1 MNAVGTGPGDPSFL
15 SSACPFLSAFPV
27 FGNVRPK
34 LILFCYGA
42 TCGSRM

>member
-1 MNAVGTGPGDPSFL
+1 MNDVGTGPGDPSFL
-15 SSACPFLSAFPV
+15 SACPFLTAFPV
-27 FGNVRPK
+27 FRNVRPK